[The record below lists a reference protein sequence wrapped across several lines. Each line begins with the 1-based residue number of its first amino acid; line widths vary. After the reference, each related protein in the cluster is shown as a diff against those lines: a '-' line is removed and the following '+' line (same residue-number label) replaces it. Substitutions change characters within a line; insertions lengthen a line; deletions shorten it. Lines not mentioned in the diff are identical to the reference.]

1 MHLRLAAAA
10 ATAVALCVAG
20 AVIPALP
27 ANAASPRHCIAQ
39 APTDGAAAV
48 MQCYGT
54 FAAAIAAASHGRV
67 RLDPNTPAELLP
79 PTAVAANIE
88 AARADGAGPLTTVII
103 GIDYTAINYGG
114 SSFTWY
120 QSAGCG
126 NYYTSSMPSGW
137 NDVIESAA
145 NYSGCGT
152 TLYHDINFGGSSTS
166 IGVDGAAST
175 LGSFNNQAS
184 SQRWCPSNSC

>member
-1 MHLRLAAAA
+1 MHVRFRFAAAA
-10 ATAVALCVAG
+10 AAALCATG
-20 AVIPALP
+20 ALVPAVT
-27 ANAASPRHCIAQ
+27 ASAASPRHCVAQ
-39 APTDGAAAV
+39 APTDGAAPT
-48 MQCYGT
+48 MRCYRT
-54 FAAAIAAASHGRV
+54 FAAAIAAASNGRIQ
-67 RLDPNTPAELLP
+67 LDPNTPAELLP
-79 PTAVAANIE
+79 PAAVAANTH
-88 AARADGAGPLTTVII
+88 AARADGVSPLTTVII
-103 GIDYTAINYGG
+103 GIDYTSTGYSG

-120 QSAGCG
+120 QSANCG

-152 TLYHDINFGGSSTS
+152 TLYHDINFGGSTTS
-166 IGVDGAAST
+166 IGVDGSAST